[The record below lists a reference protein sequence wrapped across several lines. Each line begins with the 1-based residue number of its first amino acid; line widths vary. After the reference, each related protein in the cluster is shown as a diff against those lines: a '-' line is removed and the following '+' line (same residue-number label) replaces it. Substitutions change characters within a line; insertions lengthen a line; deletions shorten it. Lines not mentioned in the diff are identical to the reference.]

1 MWVLLMIIFGAGP
14 YHVSN
19 IEIIGTY
26 GSKKSCT
33 QEVQRAL
40 TLDVPIKSSFGCILV
55 KNLNNLKIVSHET
68 RGGK

>member
-1 MWVLLMIIFGAGP
+1 MWVLLMIVFGAGP

-40 TLDVPIKSSFGCILV
+40 AIGVPVKSSFGCILV
-55 KNLNNLKIVSHET
+55 KKLNQLQNVSRET
-68 RGGK
+68 RR

>member
-1 MWVLLMIIFGAGP
+1 MWILLMIVFGAGP

-33 QEVQRAL
+33 KEVQRAL
-40 TLDVPIKSSFGCILV
+40 TLNVPIKSSFGCV
-55 KNLNNLKIVSHET
+55 KIEKMEKYLDWVLLI
-68 RGGK
+68 